1 MSNPIASLQKSFQP
15 LDRAAILL
23 ILLLGLLIGGLVLKG
38 DRTAPRVREFTW
50 QKRQVGAEDAAFVLT
65 FSRPMDQPSVEQN
78 LRIEPPVPGKF
89 SWAGRRMAYTLDTP
103 APYGKTFKLE
113 LQGARDRF
121 SKAEDARSQMQPFVG
136 EFSTRDRAF
145 IYLGVEGNEAGRL
158 ILQDLTSQQQQVLT
172 PENLVV
178 MDFKPYPEGDRIL
191 FSAIERT
198 AETGLLDQQLYT
210 VTTGIQ
216 IQATASTPG
225 GSLPNIPQRPP
236 QPAKTVELLL
246 DNKEFQNLK
255 FDLSPDG
262 QSIVV
267 QRVNRQDPGQF
278 GIWLLQSGAP
288 PKPVKTEPGGDFMIT
303 PDSKALA
310 MSQGQGM
317 AILPLAQTAEALD
330 FLPKFGVVLTFASDG
345 SAAAMVKF
353 NTDPA
358 NPTRSLFLVNNQ
370 GTDKELLKTDGAI
383 LSAQFDPAKKNLY
396 CLITRRI
403 PGDVYQE
410 QPYLTAIYLP
420 TASDP
425 EVIDLLKLPIQR
437 DVQMSLSPDGLG
449 ILFDQAT
456 DAASS
461 KQAGAVRGSEGK
473 AIATSRLWFVP
484 VLQDEKGR
492 ALSSEPQEIGL
503 MGLRPRWLP

>member
-1 MSNPIASLQKSFQP
+1 MFKPVASLRKSLQP

-23 ILLLGLLIGGLVLKG
+23 ILLLSLLIGGLVLKG

-50 QKRQVGAEDAAFVLT
+50 QNRQVGAEDTAFVLT
-65 FSRPMDQPSVEQN
+65 FSRPMDQTSVEQN
-78 LRIEPPVPGKF
+78 LRIDPPVPGKV
-89 SWAGRRMAYTLDTP
+89 SWAGRRMAYTLNTP
-103 APYGKTFKLE
+103 APYGKTFRLE

-121 SKAEDARSQMQPFVG
+121 SKAEDARSQMQPFTG
-136 EFSTRDRAF
+136 EFRTRDRAF
-145 IYLGVEGNEAGRL
+145 IYLGVEGAEAGRL
-158 ILQDLTSQQQQVLT
+158 VLQNLTTQQQQVLT

-191 FSAIERT
+191 FSAIER
-198 AETGLLDQQLYT
+198 APASGLLDQQLYT

-225 GSLPNIPQRPP
+225 ISSAPDIAPRPA
-236 QPAKTVELLL
+236 QPAKIVELIL

-262 QSIVV
+262 QSIIV
-267 QRVNRQDPGQF
+267 QRVNRQDLGQF
-278 GIWLLQSGAP
+278 GLWLLKPGAP
-288 PKPVKTEPGGDFMIT
+288 PTPIKTEPGGDFIIT
-303 PDSKALA
+303 PDSAGLA

-317 AILPLAQTAEALD
+317 AILPLAETAEALD
-330 FLPKFGVVLTFASDG
+330 FLPKFGVVLTFARDG

-353 NTDPA
+353 NTDPT

-383 LSAQFDPAKKNLY
+383 LSAQFDPTKQNLY

-410 QPYLTAIYLP
+410 QPYLTAIHLP
-420 TASDP
+420 TS
-425 EVIDLLKLPIQR
+425 EVIDLLQLPLQR

-456 DAASS
+456 DAADA
-461 KQAGAVRGSEGK
+461 KEDGAVRGSDGK
-473 AIATSRLWFVP
+473 AIATSKLWFVP
-484 VLQDEKGR
+484 VLQDEQGKPL
-492 ALSSEPQEIGL
+492 AAEPQEVGL

>member
-1 MSNPIASLQKSFQP
+1 MSNPISNLRKSLQP

-23 ILLLGLLIGGLVLKG
+23 ILLLCLLIGGLVLKG

-50 QKRQVGAEDAAFVLT
+50 QNRQVGAEDTAFALT
-65 FSRPMDQPSVEQN
+65 FSRPMAQPSVEQN
-78 LRIEPPVPGKF
+78 LRLDPPVPGKF

-121 SKAEDARSQMQPFVG
+121 SKNEDARSQMQPFIG
-136 EFSTRDRAF
+136 EFRTRDRAF
-145 IYLGVEGNEAGRL
+145 VYLGVEGNEAGRL
-158 ILQDLTSQQQQVLT
+158 IFQDLTTQKQQVLT

-178 MDFKPYPEGDRIL
+178 MDFKPYLEGDRIL
-191 FSAIERT
+191 FSAIERK
-198 AETGLLDQQLYT
+198 AEAGLLDQQLYT

-225 GSLPNIPQRPP
+225 GGSTPAPRPNS
-236 QPAKTVELLL
+236 PAKTVELVL

-262 QSIVV
+262 QNIIV

-278 GIWLLQSGAP
+278 GIWLLQPGVL

-317 AILPLAQTAEALD
+317 AILPLAETAEALD
-330 FLPKFGVVLTFASDG
+330 FLPKFGVVLSFARDG

-353 NTDPA
+353 NTDPK

-370 GTDKELLKTDGAI
+370 GTDKEVLKTDGAI

-420 TASDP
+420 TT

-456 DAASS
+456 DAPDS

-473 AIATSRLWFVP
+473 AIATSKLWFFP

-492 ALSSEPQEIGL
+492 PLSAEPQEVGL